1 MRRHREVLSLFHAI
15 GQEIAVIEGSARFNK
30 RQFWGRMK
38 FLSATPELI
47 MLPSNWAA
55 AAAWSLQT
63 VYDLPAIDTDQGE
76 TRGA

>member
-1 MRRHREVLSLFHAI
+1 MQNRRSLESGSQSELEDVCRGKVATRCFI
-15 GQEIAVIEGSARFNK
+15 EAVGA
-30 RQFWGRMK
+30 
-38 FLSATPELI
+38 ATPELI

-63 VYDLPAIDTDQGE
+63 VYDLPAIDTDQAE

>member
-1 MRRHREVLSLFHAI
+1 MYVE
-15 GQEIAVIEGSARFNK
+15 ARWPVDALLK
-30 RQFWGRMK
+30 LVG
-38 FLSATPELI
+38 AYTPELI

-63 VYDLPAIDTDQGE
+63 VYDLPAIDTDQAE